1 MGVLKF
7 CCFFLLILSPGLFK
21 INAQNY
27 IGMDKDE
34 IIKDMN
40 ASHRSFKLN
49 TSAVNPYYK
58 YLKFEDNINE
68 ITILFFLSDSD
79 KCTLVRKM
87 CDYANIN
94 DEIKDLNQKYKKLGK
109 NKWTYSEKGK
119 FYSVTLEES
128 EWYFTIS
135 TKQKN

>member
-1 MGVLKF
+1 MGLLKYKY
-7 CCFFLLILSPGLFK
+7 FFIFSLLPVFFETS
-21 INAQNY
+21 AQNY

-34 IIKDMN
+34 IIIDMN
-40 ASHRSFKLN
+40 TSHKSFKLN

-58 YLKFEDNINE
+58 YLKFEDDINE
-68 ITILFFLSDSD
+68 ITILFFLSKDN

-94 DEIKDLNQKYKKLGK
+94 DEINDLNQNYKQLGK
-109 NKWTYSEKGK
+109 NKWTYSVKGK
-119 FYSVTLEES
+119 TYVVSLEES

-135 TKQKN
+135 TKLKN

>member
-1 MGVLKF
+1 MFKF
-7 CCFFLLILSPGLFK
+7 NFFFILFLLSGLSEIG
-21 INAQNY
+21 AQNY
-27 IGMDKDE
+27 IGMNKDE
-34 IIKDMN
+34 IIVDMN
-40 ASHRSFKLN
+40 TLHKSFKLN

-68 ITILFFLSDSD
+68 ITILFFLSEND

-94 DEIKDLNQKYKKLGK
+94 DEIEDLNKKYKKLGK
-109 NKWTYSEKGK
+109 NKWNYSVKGK
-119 FYSVTLEES
+119 IYTVTLEES